1 MRVGIDLDGV
11 CFDFAASLLR
21 YALHKGYEF
30 PEGFHAH
37 GEPKEWAFYEGW
49 GLSLEDFL
57 QMCHDGADAGFVFS
71 GPVRPGVKEAFDIII
86 GLGHEIIII
95 TDRAFGTTP
104 EVSQQ
109 LTVEWLDF
117 HELNYDELHFS
128 GDKTVVPTDYFI
140 EDKLSNYDALVA
152 AGVDT
157 FLVDR
162 PWNQTDLPDARRR
175 VDGIR
180 EYARILTL
188 IGQEELVYPL
198 FEIVGGTGEVRS
210 VSSTGGEKGVKIGR
224 FDLIP
229 ADAEHNLAV
238 LYGAGAKKYD
248 DNNWMRGYEWSKS
261 IAAARRHIN
270 LHMRGED
277 LDAEMTELAGQPVYH
292 LTCAA
297 WHCFAVVHF
306 MLNQDSNE
314 AFKLFDDRVSKRG
327 AAE

>member
-21 YALHKGYEF
+21 YALHEGYEF

-49 GLSLEDFL
+49 GLSLEEFL

-71 GPVRPGVKEAFDIII
+71 GPVRPGVKDAFDIIRD
-86 GLGHEIIII
+86 LGHEIIII
-95 TDRAFGTTP
+95 TDRAFGTDP
-104 EVSQQ
+104 SVSQE
-109 LTVEWLDF
+109 LTRNWLAE
-117 HELNYDELHFS
+117 HGLTYDELHFS
-128 GDKTVVPTDYFI
+128 GDKTIVPTDFFI
-140 EDKLSNYDALVA
+140 EDKLSNYDALAA
-152 AGVDT
+152 AGVEVY
-157 FLVDR
+157 LVDR
-162 PWNQTDLPDARRR
+162 PWNQVDETDARRR

-180 EYARILTL
+180 EYARILDQKHTAGL
-188 IGQEELVYPL
+188 DAILR
-198 FEIVGGTGEVRS
+198 EIKKSTGEVRS
-210 VSSTGGEKGVKIGR
+210 VSTTGGEKGVKIAR

-229 ADAEHNLAV
+229 GDSEHNLAV
-238 LYGAGAKKYD
+238 LYGAGVKKYD
-248 DNNWMRGYEWSKS
+248 DNNWMKGYEWSKS

-306 MLNQDSNE
+306 MLNKEENE
-314 AFKLFDDRVSKRG
+314 AYKLFDDRVSKKG
-327 AAE
+327 AAS